1 MKIRIDNIGAQPP
14 TYIGKPPEDVDK
26 RVVIVKFF
34 TNPKYGKLQEYIDD
48 GWNDIG
54 DRIIKDMCSIHKN
67 CFEGKENNIVIADLT
82 YSTKEEDTFLETVGE
97 RVLQLSLEDRE
108 TFFEVYALAAKKLA
122 KQHKIYQIEEHRD
135 EYYDNYIRDADE
147 LDYHIYEIIK
157 KMKTHHEDQN

>member
-34 TNPKYGKLQEYIDD
+34 PNPKYGKLQEYIDD

-82 YSTKEEDTFLETVGE
+82 YSTKEEITFLETVGE
-97 RVLQLSLEDRE
+97 RVLDLPLEDRE
-108 TFFEVYALAAKKLA
+108 TFFEVYALAAKRLTKKC
-122 KQHKIYQIEEHRD
+122 KQD
-135 EYYDNYIRDADE
+135 E
-147 LDYHIYEIIK
+147 
-157 KMKTHHEDQN
+157 

>member
-14 TYIGKPPEDVDK
+14 TYIGKSPEDVDN
-26 RVVIVKFF
+26 RLVIVKFF
-34 TNPKYGKLQEYIDD
+34 PNDKYGKLQEYIDD

-97 RVLQLSLEDRE
+97 RVLDLSLEDRE

-122 KQHKIYQIEEHRD
+122 KQHKTD
-135 EYYDNYIRDADE
+135 E
-147 LDYHIYEIIK
+147 
-157 KMKTHHEDQN
+157 

>member
-34 TNPKYGKLQEYIDD
+34 PNLKYGKLQEYIDD

-67 CFEGKENNIVIADLT
+67 CFEGKENNIVIADLI

-122 KQHKIYQIEEHRD
+122 KQHKTD
-135 EYYDNYIRDADE
+135 E
-147 LDYHIYEIIK
+147 
-157 KMKTHHEDQN
+157 